1 MSQPSRPWMKF
12 YPSDWRAD
20 PLLRSCEPLSRYVWL
35 EMIGLMHEAE
45 PYGHLIFAG
54 KPMAPAVLARM
65 IAMDLGDVTA
75 ALAELDAMGV
85 YSRDAEGAIYSRRMV
100 RDEEKHRRAST
111 FGKRGARAKAQK
123 DKGEEQPLKP
133 PHEGTPK
140 PPHEGE
146 PQGGHEGTHQ
156 PRVQS
161 PDSPHI
167 DPPEGSRRGKAPK
180 QPLPEDFEPND
191 FGEETQ
197 SRAIVDGWS
206 RLEFERQLEAFKAHH
221 LKEGSRYSDW
231 QSAWSTWVL
240 NSHRFAKRD
249 EQRAGAK
256 PDFVDSVIE
265 ELEAEAAPKKKASGG
280 GA

>member
-1 MSQPSRPWMKF
+1 MKF

-54 KPMAPAVLARM
+54 RPMAPGVLARM
-65 IAMDLGDVTA
+65 IAMEAGDVEA
-75 ALAELDAMGV
+75 ALVELEAMGV
-85 YSRDAEGAIYSRRMV
+85 LSRTSEGIIYSRRMV

-111 FGKRGARAKAQK
+111 FGKRGARAKAQR
-123 DKGEEQPLKP
+123 DKEETPPLKGTP
-133 PHEGTPK
+133 EGTPK

-146 PQGGHEGTHQ
+146 PEGGLEGTHQ

-167 DPPEGSRRGKAPK
+167 DPPEGGRRVKPLKFPIPDDFDPAEFGK
-180 QPLPEDFEPND
+180 DS
-191 FGEETQ
+191 Q

-206 RLEFERQLEAFKAHH
+206 RVEFERQLERFFAHH
-221 LKEGSRYSDW
+221 RKEGSRYSDW

-240 NSHRFAKRD
+240 NSVDFAKPGQGR
-249 EQRAGAK
+249 RRGGGG
-256 PDFVDSVIE
+256 PDGSEFVDGVIE
-265 ELEAEAAPKKKASGG
+265 ELEREKAARGSA
-280 GA
+280 